1 MKFFSKNFKINKT
14 WLILCIALGV
24 GLLAALS
31 ARNYLSNQM
40 AAIEARNQGAHT
52 GVVVAK
58 RELKRNEILSSETV
72 AVRSVP
78 VDFAHSNALMPG
90 ELAQFS
96 GRALAVSVKPGEL
109 ILWSMLE
116 GKKVPTFSTRVSA
129 GHRAITVAV
138 DEINSISGLLEPGDR
153 VDLMVTLDQKGAK
166 HTLPLLQSVQ
176 VMATG
181 QRSVDDPKSG
191 ERRQYSTVTL
201 DTTPEQAHNLI
212 VAREAGRITALLRNP
227 TDTRALPGAEFDL
240 ATVLG
245 RKSEDLKV
253 LDPEARQVPVLYGGR
268 GAKLP
273 AEGLQLGQPVTATT
287 ASQLSSASSAPLS
300 LGASAMELPEV
311 VLPNAAAPAPLAAPR
326 TRRP

>member
-1 MKFFSKNFKINKT
+1 MKLFFKNFKFNRT
-14 WLILCIALGV
+14 WLMLGIALGV
-24 GLLAALS
+24 GVLAALT

-78 VDFAHSNALMPG
+78 LDFAHSNALMPG

-116 GKKVPTFSTRVSA
+116 GKKVPTFSARVGA

-227 TDTRALPGAEFDL
+227 TDTKALPGGEVDL
-240 ATVLG
+240 AAVLG
-245 RKSEDLKV
+245 RKGEDLKV
-253 LDPEARQVPVLYGGR
+253 PDPGVRQVPVLYGGR

-273 AEGLQLGQPVTATT
+273 AEGLQLGQYVPA
-287 ASQLSSASSAPLS
+287 SSASQFSSVSPASLATGVSAIEP
-300 LGASAMELPEV
+300 PEV
-311 VLPNAAAPAPLAAPR
+311 VLPNAAAPVPLGVPN